1 MYAGARRVVVS
12 LWSVSDRAT
21 AEFMG
26 RFYRGILLSGLSP
39 TKALRATQLEM
50 WQHKQWQEPYYWA
63 AFVLQ
68 GEYQ

>member
-1 MYAGARRVVVS
+1 MH
-12 LWSVSDRAT
+12 
-21 AEFMG
+21 E
-26 RFYRGILLSGLSP
+26 GLSP

-68 GEYQ
+68 GEYR